1 MKQFD
6 DEICFLATIYM
17 KPDLVKQI
25 VIPIDCIED
34 RLNRFVLQAFMYTY
48 KQSGVIDIQSLLK
61 ENERAFTGKY
71 NQQDFMNVISKII
84 EVGDEF
90 LVENFEYYQE
100 LLFSKYKDR
109 LLNEETTKFSK
120 KELSQEEFLNNIHKI
135 EAMSIKTNTG
145 CKTADEIRELV
156 TTNNKTIPF
165 RLERLSN
172 RMKLQEH
179 DLMVISAR
187 TGIGK
192 SGFALNLLEDMSK
205 THKCILFNLE
215 MSEVS
220 VYKRLISIMSS
231 VPMDMLSNPKTDYQV
246 KVIEDC
252 IQELSKRKLKIISTS
267 QTIQSI
273 RRTIINEQREEH
285 LIVFIDYVGL
295 ISSVEKHKSLYELVT
310 SVVKELRGISM
321 SYNCTIILLAQIN
334 RSGEDNPR
342 LSDLKES
349 GELEQSATQVII
361 LDGEETNEDEQ
372 DITLYLAKH
381 RDGKKAKLDL
391 LYNRPNQRFKEKY

>member
-135 EAMSIKTNTG
+135 EGMSIKNNTG

-381 RDGKKAKLDL
+381 R
-391 LYNRPNQRFKEKY
+391 